1 MDKEYQS
8 GDVGRAALRMALSE
22 TRVEESILREEL
34 AKLEIRAVAVN
45 FGGKFLDIL
54 PKIYESA
61 IVAAQR
67 QHVIS
72 DTHVGDGSVLGA
84 VESAI
89 EQIKLKSLGMNVG
102 GKIGVARWHEHLCV
116 AVYVGV
122 GVLRFNEVA
131 VGMAHRVGIS
141 FHSLLDII
149 CGITYYIRVTD
160 CKQKSSAS
168 HLTWRK
174 LLRFMYEFGSG

>member
-1 MDKEYQS
+1 MTREYQS

-22 TRVEESILREEL
+22 TRTDENNLKEEL
-34 AKLEIRAVAVN
+34 AESEIRAVAVN
-45 FGGKFLDIL
+45 FGGKFLEVL

-89 EQIKLKSLGMNVG
+89 DQIKLKAIGMNVG
-102 GKIGVARWHEHLCV
+102 GKIGIARWKEHLCV

-131 VGMAHRVGIS
+131 VGMAHRV
-141 FHSLLDII
+141 LRDDIDDKNKI
-149 CGITYYIRVTD
+149 
-160 CKQKSSAS
+160 
-168 HLTWRK
+168 
-174 LLRFMYEFGSG
+174 

>member
-1 MDKEYQS
+1 MTREYQS

-22 TRVEESILREEL
+22 TRTDENNLKEEL
-34 AKLEIRAVAVN
+34 AESEIRAVAVN
-45 FGGKFLDIL
+45 FGGKFLEVL

-89 EQIKLKSLGMNVG
+89 DQIKLKAIGMNVG
-102 GKIGVARWHEHLCV
+102 GKIGIARWKEHLCV

-122 GVLRFNEVA
+122 GVRRFNEVA
-131 VGMAHRVGIS
+131 VGMAHRV
-141 FHSLLDII
+141 LRDDIDAKNKI
-149 CGITYYIRVTD
+149 
-160 CKQKSSAS
+160 
-168 HLTWRK
+168 
-174 LLRFMYEFGSG
+174 

>member
-1 MDKEYQS
+1 MTREYQS

-22 TRVEESILREEL
+22 TRTDENNLKEEL
-34 AKLEIRAVAVN
+34 AESEIRAVAVN
-45 FGGKFLDIL
+45 FGGKFLEVL

-89 EQIKLKSLGMNVG
+89 DQIKLKAIGMNVG
-102 GKIGVARWHEHLCV
+102 GKIGIARWKEHLCV

-131 VGMAHRVGIS
+131 VGMAHRV
-141 FHSLLDII
+141 LRDDIDGKNKI
-149 CGITYYIRVTD
+149 
-160 CKQKSSAS
+160 
-168 HLTWRK
+168 
-174 LLRFMYEFGSG
+174 

>member
-1 MDKEYQS
+1 MTREYQS

-22 TRVEESILREEL
+22 TRTDENNLKEEL
-34 AKLEIRAVAVN
+34 AESEIRAVAVN
-45 FGGKFLDIL
+45 FGGKFLEVL

-89 EQIKLKSLGMNVG
+89 DQIKLKAIGMNVG
-102 GKIGVARWHEHLCV
+102 GKIGIARWKEHLCV

-131 VGMAHRVGIS
+131 VSMAHRV
-141 FHSLLDII
+141 LRDDIDAKNKI
-149 CGITYYIRVTD
+149 
-160 CKQKSSAS
+160 
-168 HLTWRK
+168 
-174 LLRFMYEFGSG
+174 

>member
-1 MDKEYQS
+1 MVREYQS

-22 TRVEESILREEL
+22 TRTDENLLKQEL
-34 AKLEIRAVAVN
+34 AKQEIRAVAVN

-67 QHVIS
+67 QYVIS

-84 VESAI
+84 MESAI
-89 EQIKLKSLGMNVG
+89 EQIKLKAIGMNVG
-102 GKIGVARWHEHLCV
+102 GKIGIARWNEHLCV
-116 AVYVGV
+116 AIYVGV

-131 VGMAHRVGIS
+131 VGMAHRV
-141 FHSLLDII
+141 
-149 CGITYYIRVTD
+149 IRD
-160 CKQKSSAS
+160 SIPEKI
-168 HLTWRK
+168 
-174 LLRFMYEFGSG
+174 E